1 MKRRFRTG
9 VFAGCAAV
17 MVCLVMLSVS
27 SCHSNTSSQE
37 EPEFTQQDTADIRNI
52 AVVYM
57 DLLKSGDYESA
68 ARMLLKEQEDSSL
81 SVLTED
87 EIRSEVARSEM
98 FPCLNY
104 TIDTLMLNADGGSVV
119 KCIVE
124 FFEKDPDD
132 PRPNTIGFTLCPV
145 KDENGEW
152 KLVKADKI

>member
-1 MKRRFRTG
+1 MNRRFITG
-9 VFAGCAAV
+9 VFAGCASV
-17 MVCLVMLSVS
+17 MVCLVMLSVI

-37 EPEFTQQDTADIRNI
+37 KQEFTQQDTIDIRNI

-57 DLLKSGDYESA
+57 DLLKSGDYENA
-68 ARMLLKEQEDSSL
+68 ARMLLKEQEDSSF

-87 EIRSEVARSEM
+87 AIRSEVARSEM

-104 TIDTLMLNADGGSVV
+104 KIDTLMLNPDGGSVV
-119 KCIVE
+119 KCLVE

-152 KLVKADKI
+152 KLVKTDKK